1 MDYDVIIGLE
11 IHAEI
16 KTKSKA
22 FCACQN
28 DAFLS
33 PPNTNVCPICLGHP
47 GALPQINQTAVE
59 KVILLGLALNCQ
71 INRQS
76 HFDRKN
82 YFYPDLAKG
91 YQISQD
97 KFPLA
102 HHGYLEV
109 DKQKIEITRIHLEE
123 DTAKLSHIPGKNYT
137 LIDCNRSGVPLL
149 ELVTEPM
156 IRNATTAKLFGQRFQ
171 QILKYLDISEANMEK
186 GEMRCEANVSLQK
199 KNSWYRDTDGKIK
212 TIAKNKLN
220 NKVELKNINSFRSL
234 EKAINYE
241 IKRQSELLNSGQEIV
256 LETRGYDEKTGETYR
271 QRDKESGTD
280 YRYFPDPDLPPIK
293 ISPEK
298 IEEIKSRLIEL
309 PHKKKQRF
317 IEEYGLLPETA
328 EIIIA
333 DKEIANWTEGV
344 ISDLAE
350 WVKSVG
356 ESWKNQSIKLINLM
370 ANWLINELFQYLKED
385 NQNIKNI
392 KITAE
397 NFAELILLLHQEKIT
412 KNSGQ
417 EILKIMYETGGD
429 PSNIMEEK
437 NLEIK
442 TEDNEAELENIILD
456 IIKEFSDQWQE
467 FLSGKD
473 VLLQFFIGKTMAQTQ
488 GRYRPKKIIEIIE
501 QLKNDKK

>member
-16 KTKSKA
+16 KSESKM
-22 FCACQN
+22 FCSCRNQ
-28 DAFLS
+28 AFLS
-33 PPNTNVCPICLGHP
+33 TPNTNVCPICLGHP
-47 GALPQINQTAVE
+47 GALPQINQVAID

-109 DKQKIEITRIHLEE
+109 NKQKIEITRIHLEE
-123 DTAKLSHIPGKNYT
+123 DTAKLNHVPGKSHT
-137 LIDCNRSGVPLL
+137 LIDFNRSGLPLL
-149 ELVTEPM
+149 ELVSEPM
-156 IRNATTAKLFGQRFQ
+156 IKDAVTAKVFAQRFQ

-199 KNSWYRDTDGKIK
+199 KKSWYRDEDGKIK

-241 IKRQSELLNSGQEIV
+241 IKRQSDLLKSGQEV
-256 LETRGYDEKTGETYR
+256 LLETRGYDEKTGETYR

-293 ISPEK
+293 IDAKK
-298 IEEIKSRLIEL
+298 IDEIKSKLVEL
-309 PHKKKQRF
+309 PTRKKQRF
-317 IEEYGLLPETA
+317 IEEYGFSPDIA

-333 DKEIANWTEGV
+333 DKNIANWTEGV

-356 ESWKNQSIKLINLM
+356 ESWKNQSKKISNLM
-370 ANWLINELFQYLKED
+370 AQWLINELFKHLKED
-385 NQNIKNI
+385 GQSIKNI

-417 EILKIMYETGGD
+417 EILKIMYEQGGD
-429 PSNIMEEK
+429 PINIMEEK

-442 TEDNEAELENIILD
+442 SEDNLAELEEIISSL
-456 IIKEFSDQWQE
+456 IKEFSSQWQE
-467 FLSGKD
+467 FLDGKE
-473 VLLQFFIGKTMAQTQ
+473 VLVQFFIGKTMTATQ

-501 QLKNDKK
+501 KIKNE